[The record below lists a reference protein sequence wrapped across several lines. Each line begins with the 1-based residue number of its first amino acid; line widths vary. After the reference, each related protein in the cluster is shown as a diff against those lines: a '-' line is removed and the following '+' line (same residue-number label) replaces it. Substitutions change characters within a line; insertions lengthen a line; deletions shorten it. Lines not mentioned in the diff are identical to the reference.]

1 MVFSRKKLPEQL
13 GLQDRVPTDEG
24 VGDDVRLRRDS
35 MLTATTNALALA
47 RFGFFHFG
55 GRGGGSGL
63 VLIGLVFAGVLIWA
77 ISRPGRSES
86 AKN

>member
-1 MVFSRKKLPEQL
+1 
-13 GLQDRVPTDEG
+13 
-24 VGDDVRLRRDS
+24 